1 MEIVKSPQ
9 RPKVVRKIKISS
21 FRDGTNFN
29 VREDVLVTDLV
40 QDILTS
46 KIGSEERIQIE
57 EVQGISEN
65 AGTGNSVSK
74 DLSPSG
80 KDTKGIPGT
89 LVPAQEITFPDIS
102 RTGIASDKMDDEG
115 ANLYSI

>member
-46 KIGSEERIQIE
+46 KIGSEERI
-57 EVQGISEN
+57 
-65 AGTGNSVSK
+65 
-74 DLSPSG
+74 
-80 KDTKGIPGT
+80 
-89 LVPAQEITFPDIS
+89 
-102 RTGIASDKMDDEG
+102 
-115 ANLYSI
+115 